1 MNSCYNDDIGA
12 SFLILQLPW
21 VTQNTHLHTQ
31 LPLESFQARLEKLAF
46 CI

>member
-31 LPLESFQARLEKLAF
+31 FAF
-46 CI
+46 GIISSQVGEA